1 MHDLKQFIN
10 LHSHKNSSAAL
21 ILSIMSWHL
30 WFSIWHQFVT
40 IFLSFIPIIK
50 KKKHVKPSE
59 TLHPSAETTVSPC
72 LFFLLDAASSFIS
85 FLFSLSFC
93 SFFFSFVSFFKV
105 FLVVLQEEVALEEK
119 QLKTDKQTEPVL
131 YTSVC
136 YSAKSH
142 LTP

>member
-1 MHDLKQFIN
+1 MSSPQKRYTPLLKQLSLPVF
-10 LHSHKNSSAAL
+10 SSYWMQPL
-21 ILSIMSWHL
+21 LLSL
-30 WFSIWHQFVT
+30 FC
-40 IFLSFIPIIK
+40 FLSLF
-50 KKKHVKPSE
+50 VLS
-59 TLHPSAETTVSPC
+59 LF
-72 LFFLLDAASSFIS
+72 LFFF
-85 FLFSLSFC
+85 
-93 SFFFSFVSFFKV
+93 FFKV

>member
-1 MHDLKQFIN
+1 MSSPQKRYTPLLKQLSLPVF
-10 LHSHKNSSAAL
+10 SSYWMQPL
-21 ILSIMSWHL
+21 LLSL
-30 WFSIWHQFVT
+30 FC
-40 IFLSFIPIIK
+40 FLS
-50 KKKHVKPSE
+50 
-59 TLHPSAETTVSPC
+59 L
-72 LFFLLDAASSFIS
+72 FLL
-85 FLFSLSFC
+85 FC
-93 SFFFSFVSFFKV
+93 FVFFKV

>member
-1 MHDLKQFIN
+1 M
-10 LHSHKNSSAAL
+10 
-21 ILSIMSWHL
+21 
-30 WFSIWHQFVT
+30 
-40 IFLSFIPIIK
+40 
-50 KKKHVKPSE
+50 
-59 TLHPSAETTVSPC
+59 LHPSAETTVSPC

-85 FLFSLSFC
+85 FLFSLSF
-93 SFFFSFVSFFKV
+93 SFVFFFFKV

>member
-1 MHDLKQFIN
+1 MSSPQKRYTPLLKQLSLPVF
-10 LHSHKNSSAAL
+10 SSYWMQPL
-21 ILSIMSWHL
+21 LLSL
-30 WFSIWHQFVT
+30 FC
-40 IFLSFIPIIK
+40 FLS
-50 KKKHVKPSE
+50 
-59 TLHPSAETTVSPC
+59 L
-72 LFFLLDAASSFIS
+72 FLL
-85 FLFSLSFC
+85 FC
-93 SFFFSFVSFFKV
+93 FFKV

>member
-1 MHDLKQFIN
+1 M
-10 LHSHKNSSAAL
+10 
-21 ILSIMSWHL
+21 
-30 WFSIWHQFVT
+30 
-40 IFLSFIPIIK
+40 
-50 KKKHVKPSE
+50 
-59 TLHPSAETTVSPC
+59 LHPSAETTVSPC

-93 SFFFSFVSFFKV
+93 SFCFVFFKV

>member
-1 MHDLKQFIN
+1 MSSPQKRYTPLLKQLSLPVF
-10 LHSHKNSSAAL
+10 SSYWMQPL
-21 ILSIMSWHL
+21 LLSL
-30 WFSIWHQFVT
+30 FC
-40 IFLSFIPIIK
+40 FLSLF
-50 KKKHVKPSE
+50 V
-59 TLHPSAETTVSPC
+59 
-72 LFFLLDAASSFIS
+72 LFFF
-85 FLFSLSFC
+85 
-93 SFFFSFVSFFKV
+93 FFKV